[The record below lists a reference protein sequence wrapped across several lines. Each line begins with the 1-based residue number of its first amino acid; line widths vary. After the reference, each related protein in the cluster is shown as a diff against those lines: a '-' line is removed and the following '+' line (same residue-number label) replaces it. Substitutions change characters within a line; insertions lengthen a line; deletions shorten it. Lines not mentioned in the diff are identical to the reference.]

1 MISNT
6 NIAFLY
12 GILVK
17 IVDDIIDFHIFPQY
31 SLFFQFILILL
42 TIYVVFY
49 NKILSPIASIT
60 FTLGGI
66 LAFFF
71 IPHSVNSNIWKII
84 ILLSIPNCLKNI
96 TDMSDIYNSL
106 ETKDIKNLFYFVFP
120 LLFMATAFS
129 IIEDILVPEEY
140 SKTKIIDK
148 IFQSMMMMIFIYLL
162 PFLAKKINL
171 REDIMEMLRILAWG
185 WMGYA
190 ITSVIILTQCV

>member
-60 FTLGGI
+60 FTIGGI

-148 IFQSMMMMIFIYLL
+148 IFQSMMMMIFIYIL

-171 REDIMEMLRILAWG
+171 REDMREMLRILAWG

>member
-1 MISNT
+1 MISNS

-60 FTLGGI
+60 FTIGGI

-148 IFQSMMMMIFIYLL
+148 TLQSIMMMIFIYML
-162 PFLAKKINL
+162 PFLSKKINL

>member
-1 MISNT
+1 MISNS

-60 FTLGGI
+60 FTIGGI

-148 IFQSMMMMIFIYLL
+148 TLQSIMMMIFIYML

>member
-60 FTLGGI
+60 FTIGGI

-106 ETKDIKNLFYFVFP
+106 ETKEIKNLFYFVFP
-120 LLFMATAFS
+120 LLFMATIFS

-148 IFQSMMMMIFIYLL
+148 TLQSIMMMIFIYIL

-171 REDIMEMLRILAWG
+171 REDMREILQILAWG
-185 WMGYA
+185 WMGYS

>member
-49 NKILSPIASIT
+49 NKILSPIASFT
-60 FTLGGI
+60 FTIGGI

-148 IFQSMMMMIFIYLL
+148 TFQSIMMMIFIYIL

-171 REDIMEMLRILAWG
+171 RKDMMEMLQIFAWG

>member
-1 MISNT
+1 
-6 NIAFLY
+6 
-12 GILVK
+12 
-17 IVDDIIDFHIFPQY
+17 
-31 SLFFQFILILL
+31 
-42 TIYVVFY
+42 
-49 NKILSPIASIT
+49 
-60 FTLGGI
+60 
-66 LAFFF
+66 
-71 IPHSVNSNIWKII
+71 
-84 ILLSIPNCLKNI
+84 
-96 TDMSDIYNSL
+96 MSDIYNSL

-148 IFQSMMMMIFIYLL
+148 IFQSMMMMIFIYML

-171 REDIMEMLRILAWG
+171 REDMREILQILAWG

>member
-1 MISNT
+1 MISNS

-60 FTLGGI
+60 FTIGGI

-106 ETKDIKNLFYFVFP
+106 ETKDIKNLFYFVYP

-148 IFQSMMMMIFIYLL
+148 TLQSIMMMIFIYML